1 MSAGR
6 KPAAPTSE
14 DVLSVE
20 HMDDAAL
27 HREDREDGAVCY
39 YLFPGGP
46 LHRDDG
52 PAFRATSPDGGYVE
66 QWRHHGML
74 DRDDGP
80 ADILHF
86 PDAGF
91 AK

>member
-1 MSAGR
+1 M
-6 KPAAPTSE
+6 
-14 DVLSVE
+14 
-20 HMDDAAL
+20 
-27 HREDREDGAVCY
+27 
-39 YLFPGGP
+39 
-46 LHRDDG
+46 
-52 PAFRATSPDGGYVE
+52 TSPDGAYVE

-91 AK
+91 AKRLRST